1 MADQVLKIIYYI
13 FYGVELF
20 LVRDGIFH
28 NKVKEKKK
36 YFTMA
41 GIYLPIMAPAVL
53 LVDNPFFI
61 IMALNLIMFVAL
73 FEGSA
78 ASHILHFGGVY
89 LLTNM
94 AETMIFGVWV
104 TLLQPASNNLELSFA
119 GSGEVSLFFA
129 AAITGI
135 ILYIVTRKSFQ
146 NFVFYFRALNW
157 LQYLVIFMIVW
168 SGILLLGI
176 ITVLQNYIENKKTGE
191 MLFVLTILFMT
202 MAFIGV
208 GFLVFNVY
216 YKDYYL
222 KQNQIKEEIIHIQ
235 QMYFQNIYDNDNEM
249 RKFRHD
255 ISSQLNCL
263 KELLKEGKT
272 NYAIEHLQEIGSH
285 FSELEMVKFHTGNEI
300 LDVIINQKAQEAEK
314 KGIRIE
320 VEGKIDR
327 PDFMDTYDLC
337 MLFSNILDNSIEACE
352 IMGTEK
358 NVIKIFI
365 LMHRNTVFFQFINPA
380 TPAMYEALK
389 KKSTLKEDRINHGF
403 GIENIQRAIRKNK
416 GEIEYFYKDGKL
428 ILEIYF
434 EAE

>member
-157 LQYLVIFMIVW
+157 RKAGV
-168 SGILLLGI
+168 LL
-176 ITVLQNYIENKKTGE
+176 
-191 MLFVLTILFMT
+191 
-202 MAFIGV
+202 
-208 GFLVFNVY
+208 
-216 YKDYYL
+216 
-222 KQNQIKEEIIHIQ
+222 
-235 QMYFQNIYDNDNEM
+235 
-249 RKFRHD
+249 
-255 ISSQLNCL
+255 
-263 KELLKEGKT
+263 
-272 NYAIEHLQEIGSH
+272 
-285 FSELEMVKFHTGNEI
+285 
-300 LDVIINQKAQEAEK
+300 
-314 KGIRIE
+314 
-320 VEGKIDR
+320 
-327 PDFMDTYDLC
+327 
-337 MLFSNILDNSIEACE
+337 
-352 IMGTEK
+352 
-358 NVIKIFI
+358 
-365 LMHRNTVFFQFINPA
+365 
-380 TPAMYEALK
+380 
-389 KKSTLKEDRINHGF
+389 
-403 GIENIQRAIRKNK
+403 
-416 GEIEYFYKDGKL
+416 
-428 ILEIYF
+428 
-434 EAE
+434 

>member
-1 MADQVLKIIYYI
+1 
-13 FYGVELF
+13 
-20 LVRDGIFH
+20 
-28 NKVKEKKK
+28 
-36 YFTMA
+36 
-41 GIYLPIMAPAVL
+41 
-53 LVDNPFFI
+53 
-61 IMALNLIMFVAL
+61 
-73 FEGSA
+73 
-78 ASHILHFGGVY
+78 
-89 LLTNM
+89 M
-94 AETMIFGVWV
+94 AETMIFGIWV
-104 TLLQPASNNLELSFA
+104 ALLQPASNNLELSFA

-272 NYAIEHLQEIGSH
+272 NYAIEHLQEIGNH

-352 IMGTEK
+352 IMEMEK

>member
-94 AETMIFGVWV
+94 AETMIFGIWV
-104 TLLQPASNNLELSFA
+104 ALLQPASNNLELSFA

-135 ILYIVTRKSFQ
+135 ILYIVTRKPFQ

-300 LDVIINQKAQEAEK
+300 LDVIIN
-314 KGIRIE
+314 RI
-320 VEGKIDR
+320 G
-327 PDFMDTYDLC
+327 
-337 MLFSNILDNSIEACE
+337 
-352 IMGTEK
+352 
-358 NVIKIFI
+358 
-365 LMHRNTVFFQFINPA
+365 
-380 TPAMYEALK
+380 
-389 KKSTLKEDRINHGF
+389 
-403 GIENIQRAIRKNK
+403 RAHV
-416 GEIEYFYKDGKL
+416 
-428 ILEIYF
+428 
-434 EAE
+434 